1 MTSSPRDQ
9 SASSSLPDGGLL
21 AAATRHMQAGV
32 AVTDRQGLYVDINQH
47 YCDLR
52 GYSRDEL
59 LGKHFTEVTPP
70 QFREPLR
77 RLHDTFF
84 ATGREAPSYWQLRRK
99 DGKEIYVKTHSTLY
113 QGEGGDAYRVTTM
126 VDMTDRY
133 RLEREL
139 AREKECAEAAISRLH
154 AQQKSKLQAEKMA
167 SLDDLLCGVAHE
179 LNTPIG
185 VTLTGATHLLRKVDD
200 LKHALAD
207 GSLTQG
213 DLMRFLR
220 TAEDTLTLLRGST
233 ERASAVVES
242 FRQVAAGR
250 DHEDPVAIALRPHA
264 EAVVHSLA
272 HVLARQPVD
281 LRVEIAP
288 DLQVVTYPGVL
299 GRCMAAL
306 LTNALEHGLAD
317 RPPERGPG
325 RLLLWAGRAGDTV
338 TITVRDNGQG
348 IATKD
353 LPRVFD
359 PFFSGA
365 RSLGRT
371 GLGLHMTYNL
381 VTQTLGGAISVES
394 VRGHHTAFRVTIPL
408 DVRTAG
414 TAGATRH

>member
-1 MTSSPRDQ
+1 M
-9 SASSSLPDGGLL
+9 
-21 AAATRHMQAGV
+21 AAAAQHMQAGV
-32 AVTDRQGLYVDINQH
+32 AITDRGGLYVDLNQH

-52 GYSRDEL
+52 GYDRQDL
-59 LGKHFTEVTPP
+59 LGRHFTEATPP
-70 QFREPLR
+70 QFREPMR

-84 ATGREAPSYWQLRRK
+84 ATGQEPPSYWQLRRK
-99 DGKEIYVKTHSTLY
+99 DGREIYVKTHSTLY
-113 QGEGGDAYRVTTM
+113 RGEGGDPYRVTTM

-154 AQQKSKLQAEKMA
+154 ALQRSKLQAEKMA

-185 VTLTGATHLLRKVDD
+185 VTLTGTTHLLRKVDD
-200 LKHALAD
+200 IKQALAE

-220 TAEDTLTLLRGST
+220 TAEDTLSLLRGST

-250 DHEDPVAIALRPHA
+250 DHEDPVRIALRPHA

-272 HVLARQPVD
+272 HLLAGRAID
-281 LRVEIAP
+281 LRVEIAA
-288 DLQVVTYPGVL
+288 DVEVVTYPGVL
-299 GRCMAAL
+299 SRCMAAL
-306 LTNALEHGLAD
+306 LSNAFEHGLGD
-317 RPPERGPG
+317 RPPEKGPG
-325 RLLLWAGRAGDTV
+325 RVLMWAGRAGDTV
-338 TITVRDNGQG
+338 TITVRDNGHG
-348 IATKD
+348 IAAKD

-394 VRGHHTAFRVTIPL
+394 VRGHHTAFRVTLPL
-408 DVRTAG
+408 DVRTTTNA
-414 TAGATRH
+414 AAAPARH